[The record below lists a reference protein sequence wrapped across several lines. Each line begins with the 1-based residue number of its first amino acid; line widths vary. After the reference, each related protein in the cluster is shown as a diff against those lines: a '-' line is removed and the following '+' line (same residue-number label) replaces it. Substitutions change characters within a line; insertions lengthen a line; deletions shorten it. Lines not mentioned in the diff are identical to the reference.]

1 MPVFQIVLPNCS
13 PTISIWELLLLN
25 ILMSAWSCFLNF
37 SYWMYKWCLM
47 ALICIFLIIKK
58 LSTFSCGCWLFGYL
72 ILWNACSSLV
82 PIFLLGYLF
91 FLIYY
96 LLIYKVFSKFYIG
109 VIFLIVHVAEIF
121 SQTRACLFTP
131 WMIFPDGQRGLWV
144 QWCILW
150 SCAAPHPTVIWGR
163 VLQLEIRCPSELLR
177 IRKWSERDHLG
188 KQNLSSNVNFQ
199 IITFHI

>member
-1 MPVFQIVLPNCS
+1 MSHGFNLHFLDHKEIKHIFMWLLAIW
-13 PTISIWELLLLN
+13 ISYFVKCLFK
-25 ILMSAWSCFLNF
+25 SCANF
-37 SYWMYKWCLM
+37 SSG
-47 ALICIFLIIKK
+47 
-58 LSTFSCGCWLFGYL
+58 LS
-72 ILWNACSSLV
+72 
-82 PIFLLGYLF
+82 F